1 MMKVTT
7 SFALIAALTA
17 FGCSKKKE
25 EGTAQKS
32 DPAMTPKTTEQPAEP
47 PPPAPLTG
55 TALADKYKSCVAM
68 INDAKFDDFRK
79 ECVADDYTMHAV
91 AGMPEQKG
99 ADNLIAFFKS
109 QKAAMPDWK
118 LEPQIVMVSGRNILA
133 VLLATGTQSGP
144 MKTPMG
150 EMPASNKKMGMLM
163 FHRLQIDDTNKAT
176 DEWAYADAAT
186 MMAQLGTA
194 PKGAPPTRPVM
205 DKGMEGAPVV
215 VVTEDND
222 QEKANIE
229 TAKKYNAAFVDNK
242 PADLTAVLTDDSVE
256 SDMTS
261 EKDVTGAKNVAK
273 GMKQFR
279 DAWSDVKMSDVNVWA
294 AGDYVIDTYKFEAK
308 NDKKLGKL
316 KPTGKTVAL
325 DGAEVIHFKD
335 GKIDHVWRFM
345 NGIDISVQLGLMPAP
360 APAGAAQGSAAQGS
374 AAAAPE
380 TK

>member
-1 MMKVTT
+1 
-7 SFALIAALTA
+7 
-17 FGCSKKKE
+17 
-25 EGTAQKS
+25 
-32 DPAMTPKTTEQPAEP
+32 
-47 PPPAPLTG
+47 
-55 TALADKYKSCVAM
+55 
-68 INDAKFDDFRK
+68 
-79 ECVADDYTMHAV
+79 
-91 AGMPEQKG
+91 
-99 ADNLIAFFKS
+99 
-109 QKAAMPDWK
+109 
-118 LEPQIVMVSGRNILA
+118 MVSGRNILA

-144 MKTPMG
+144 MQTPMG

-163 FHRLQIDDTNKAT
+163 FHRLQIDDANKAT

-215 VVTEDND
+215 VVTQDND
-222 QEKANIE
+222 QEKANLE

-242 PADLTAVLTDDSVE
+242 PADLTALLTEDSVE

-261 EKDVTGAKNVAK
+261 EKDVSGVKNVQK
-273 GMKQFR
+273 GMKEFR
-279 DAWSDVKMSDVNVWA
+279 DAWSDVKMSDVNMWA
-294 AGDYVIDTYKFEAK
+294 AGDYVIDTFKFEGK
-308 NDKKLGKL
+308 NDKKLGKM
-316 KPTGKTVAL
+316 KPTGKTVSL

-345 NGIDISVQLGLMPAP
+345 NGVDFAMQMGMMPAA
-360 APAGAAQGSAAQGS
+360 APAGAQGSAAGS